1 MVFETSTWWPLD
13 EDASIRLQILEN
25 VKLVLVL
32 FQRGKKRQKKEKFS
46 ISTWGPLDNDAI
58 IWLQTLKNVKLVLVL
73 FQRKEVFNGCKCG
86 GRPWTQCGSC
96 AGANG
101 RPQWWYPLFGHT
113 CKYVYVWYIWI
124 YVYIYSYIHSDG
136 IQSSDRPVHMY
147 TYDIYEYIYIYFGM
161 CAYIHTVASLTLVQ
175 MGGVYNIVFFFV
187 HMYAV
192 ALPVLAQMGIQD
204 IFPHF
209 FIYTFIS
216 SLRVDLFTC
225 MYMNTFGFHV
235 SFWIFRLYMYI
246 SKIESN
252 YICTNICMYIYVR
265 TYIFR
270 LYISM

>member
-1 MVFETSTWWPLD
+1 MSSW
-13 EDASIRLQILEN
+13 S
-25 VKLVLVL
+25 L
-32 FQRGKKRQKKEKFS
+32 FCFNGGKKDKKKRNSLFLPG
-46 ISTWGPLDNDAI
+46 GPWTTTQSFDS
-58 IWLQTLKNVKLVLVL
+58 KLLRMSSWSL
-73 FQRKEVFNGCKCG
+73 FCFNGRRYSMAANVG
-86 GRPWTQCGSC
+86 GARELNATPALVQMG
-96 AGANG
+96 
-101 RPQWWYPLFGHT
+101 
-113 CKYVYVWYIWI
+113 V
-124 YVYIYSYIHSDG
+124 HSDG
-136 IQSSDRPVHMY
+136 IRSSDTPVNMY
-147 TYDIYEYIYIYFGM
+147 MYDIYEYMYTYIHISTVMVSSLQTDLYICIRMIYMNIYTYILECVHIYIQLRLSHWCKWGASTTFFHM
-161 CAYIHTVASLTLVQ
+161 C
-175 MGGVYNIVFFFV
+175 V